1 MTRSLKYIS
10 IEGSTAG
17 STGTEPYPSAGLGTT
32 AESAVLEDAQDTSG
46 ETVTEEVITEAVMAG
61 VDTREVMV
69 GVELVTTDA
78 VVGRV
83 VGEVTAVAAARLE
96 AW

>member
-1 MTRSLKYIS
+1 M
-10 IEGSTAG
+10 
-17 STGTEPYPSAGLGTT
+17 
-32 AESAVLEDAQDTSG
+32 
-46 ETVTEEVITEAVMAG
+46 TEEVITEAVMAG

>member
-17 STGTEPYPSAGLGTT
+17 STGTEPYPSAGLGTN

-46 ETVTEEVITEAVMAG
+46 ETVTEEVITGAVMAG

-83 VGEVTAVAAARLE
+83 LGEETAVAAARLE

>member
-1 MTRSLKYIS
+1 M
-10 IEGSTAG
+10 
-17 STGTEPYPSAGLGTT
+17 
-32 AESAVLEDAQDTSG
+32 
-46 ETVTEEVITEAVMAG
+46 TEEVITGAVMAG

-83 VGEVTAVAAARLE
+83 LGEETAVAAARLE